1 METGKSF
8 YTRATALAALLALA
22 GCVGGARPCGRG
34 TLCLTFD
41 DANWPRWEA
50 ALPIFAKHGAHA
62 SFFPNG
68 KLDDA
73 ALASLR
79 RIADAGHTV
88 GPHTQGHADA
98 PPFFERHGAEK
109 YWELQVK
116 PQMDALAKVGIRP
129 RSMAYPNNR
138 RTDETDAFLKTK
150 GFRRFRA
157 GYPGVRPYDPK
168 HLKKAELKPLA
179 EIDEV
184 FLPADRVAST
194 AWMRGVGIGEAYNT
208 DIDDVLA
215 ALDRAAARNETIVFF
230 SHNIA
235 PDAKSISMKTEWLER
250 ILAHAQAL
258 GMRIAGF
265 DEL

>member
-1 METGKSF
+1 METGKAF
-8 YTRATALAALLALA
+8 RIAAIVMLHVAA
-22 GCVGGARPCGRG
+22 GCAVVGARHGGKG

-50 ALPIFAKHGAHA
+50 ALPLFAKYGAHA

-79 RIADAGHTV
+79 KIADAGHTV
-88 GPHTQGHADA
+88 GPHTLGHADA
-98 PPFFERHGAEK
+98 PAFFAKHGAEK

-116 PQMDALAKVGIRP
+116 PQMDAFAKVGIHP
-129 RSMAYPNNR
+129 KSMAYPNNR

-168 HLKKAELKPLA
+168 HLKKAELRPLA

-184 FLPADRVAST
+184 FLPGGEAAST

-208 DIDDVLA
+208 EIGDILA
-215 ALDRAAARNETIVFF
+215 ALDRAADRDETIVFF

-235 PDAKSISMKTEWLER
+235 PGAKSINMKTEWLER
-250 ILAHAQAL
+250 ILAHASAL

-265 DEL
+265 DELD

>member
-1 METGKSF
+1 MK
-8 YTRATALAALLALA
+8 RILAAGLVLAA
-22 GCVGGARPCGRG
+22 TGCAIAPKGRG

-41 DANWPRWEA
+41 DRNWQRWEA
-50 ALPIFAKHGAHA
+50 ALPLFAKYGAHA

-68 KLDDA
+68 QLDDA

-79 RIADAGHTV
+79 KIADAGHTV
-88 GPHTQGHADA
+88 GPHTLNHADA
-98 PPFFERHGAEK
+98 PQFFAKHGAEK
-109 YWELQVK
+109 YWEQQLK
-116 PQMDALAKVGIRP
+116 PQMDAFAKVGIHP
-129 RSMAYPNNR
+129 KSMAYPNNR
-138 RTDETDAFLKTK
+138 RTDETDEFLKTK

-168 HLKKAELKPLA
+168 HEKTAGLRPLA

-184 FLPADRVAST
+184 FLPACKVPAT
-194 AWMRGVGIGEAYNT
+194 AWMRGIGIGEAYNT

-215 ALDRAAARNETIVFF
+215 ALDRAAARNELVVFF

-250 ILAHAQAL
+250 ILAHAHSL
-258 GMRIAGF
+258 GMRMEGF
-265 DEL
+265 DRLD

>member
-1 METGKSF
+1 MKK
-8 YTRATALAALLALA
+8 AMAIAAALLAAA
-22 GCVGGARPCGRG
+22 GCVGGASGRGAHGKG

-41 DANWPRWEA
+41 DANWPRWEV
-50 ALPIFAKHGAHA
+50 ALPLFAKYGAHA

-68 KLDDA
+68 NLDDA

-79 RIADAGHTV
+79 KIADAGHTV
-88 GPHTQGHADA
+88 GPHTKGHADA
-98 PPFFERHGAEK
+98 PPFFEKHGAEK

-116 PQMDALAKVGIRP
+116 PQMDAFAKVGIHP
-129 RSMAYPNNR
+129 KSMAYPNNR

-168 HLKKAELKPLA
+168 HLKKAELRPLA
-179 EIDEV
+179 EVDEV
-184 FLPADRVAST
+184 FLPAERVADT
-194 AWMRGVGIGEAYNT
+194 AWMRGVGIGESYNT
-208 DIDDVLA
+208 DIADVLA
-215 ALDRAAARNETIVFF
+215 ALDRAAKRNETIVFF
-230 SHNIA
+230 SHNIT
-235 PDAKSISMKTEWLER
+235 PDAKSINMKTEWLER
-250 ILAHAQAL
+250 ILAHAHSL